1 MRCAIPTRRAR
12 RGFTLIEV
20 LAALILVALVLPAAM
35 QGVSL
40 ATQASADAH
49 RRDRAASLAYDK
61 LSDLIATG
69 GWSSA
74 STEGDFGE
82 DYPAYRW
89 ALTVEDWEGFTTRRV
104 TIRVLWESRGL
115 ERTLSMSTL
124 VYSGGA

>member
-1 MRCAIPTRRAR
+1 MRRKTAR
-12 RGFTLIEV
+12 HPARGFTLVEV

-49 RRDRAASLAYDK
+49 RRQQAAALAHDK
-61 LSDLIATG
+61 LSELIVTG

-82 DYPAYRW
+82 DYPTYRW
-89 ALTVEDWEGFTTRRV
+89 TLTVEDWEGFTTRRV
-104 TIRVLWESRGL
+104 TVQVLWESRGM

-124 VYSGGA
+124 VYAGAA